1 MYVSFCKV
9 AQFLL
14 ILHRFKELVIMKRI
28 VYSVA
33 LALALLSVGC
43 SETGKNSSVLPQIDM
58 NADYPK
64 KEIILQDIAEIS
76 YIPLETTNEILF
88 EGSIVEF
95 SENGIVVEDISND
108 RMLLFYPD
116 GKARSLF
123 KRKGESGQE
132 YTSLHDGVVD
142 WKRKEIFVS
151 HKGGEEIQVYTLE
164 GEHKRTLKI
173 NGMMMSSQSLC
184 HFDDDHLLAF
194 KRTPILGGNKPVE
207 PYRPLLLISK
217 ENGSVDSLAYQKD
230 YLASLRITGL
240 SAQAYISLPEFQNS
254 GSLTFMTD
262 MGADT
267 IYTIQKDG
275 RLSPYL
281 TRTPS
286 VTSDKEGKF
295 FLMLA
300 GVSGRYDFLTRQAK
314 QLVLGS
320 DYVARDEITHS
331 LVLDRK
337 TGEIFEPEYK
347 NSECP
352 SLDVEPRFVAG
363 YDNCA
368 CYYWEAF
375 DLIEALQAGELSGE
389 LKTIAE
395 GLKEDDNPVLMVLK
409 FKE

>member
-1 MYVSFCKV
+1 
-9 AQFLL
+9 
-14 ILHRFKELVIMKRI
+14 MKRI

-43 SETGKNSSVLPQIDM
+43 SEARQNASVLPQIDM
-58 NADYPK
+58 NSDFPK
-64 KEIILQDIAEIS
+64 KEIILQDIAEVS
-76 YIPLETTNEILF
+76 YIPLETTSEILF

-123 KRKGESGQE
+123 KRKGGSGQE
-132 YTSLHDGVVD
+132 YTNLSDGIVD

-151 HKGGEEIQVYTLE
+151 HKGGAEIQVYTLE
-164 GEHKRTLKI
+164 GEHKRTLKT
-173 NGMMMSSQSLC
+173 NEMMIRSQSLC

-194 KRTPILGGNKPVE
+194 KSTPILGGNKSVK

-230 YLASLRITGL
+230 YLASLRITGI

-254 GSLTFMTD
+254 GSLTFLTD

-286 VTSDKEGKF
+286 VTSDEEGDF
-295 FLMLA
+295 FLMLT
-300 GVSGRYDFLTRQAK
+300 GVSGRYDFLSRQAK
-314 QLVLGS
+314 KLVMGS
-320 DYVARDEITHS
+320 DFVARDELTHS

-352 SLDVEPRFVAG
+352 SLDIEPRFNAG

-368 CYYWEAF
+368 CYKLEAF

-395 GLKEDDNPVLMVLK
+395 GLKEDDNPVLMIMN

>member
-1 MYVSFCKV
+1 
-9 AQFLL
+9 
-14 ILHRFKELVIMKRI
+14 MKRI

-43 SETGKNSSVLPQIDM
+43 SEARQNASVLPQIDM
-58 NADYPK
+58 NSDFPK
-64 KEIILQDIAEIS
+64 KEIILQDIAEVS
-76 YIPLETTNEILF
+76 YIPLETTSEILF

-123 KRKGESGQE
+123 KRKGGSGQE
-132 YTSLHDGVVD
+132 YTNLSDGIVD

-151 HKGGEEIQVYTLE
+151 HKGGAEIQVYTLE
-164 GEHKRTLKI
+164 GEHKRTLKT
-173 NGMMMSSQSLC
+173 NEMMIRSQSLC

-194 KRTPILGGNKPVE
+194 KSTPILGGNKSVK

-230 YLASLRITGL
+230 YLASLRITGI

-254 GSLTFMTD
+254 GSLTFLTD

-286 VTSDKEGKF
+286 VTSDEEGDF
-295 FLMLA
+295 FLMLT

-314 QLVLGS
+314 KLVMGS
-320 DYVARDEITHS
+320 DFVARDELTHS

-347 NSECP
+347 NSEYP
-352 SLDVEPRFVAG
+352 SLDIEPRFNAG

-368 CYYWEAF
+368 CYKLEAF

-395 GLKEDDNPVLMVLK
+395 GLKEDDNPVLMIMN